1 MISWQF
7 LTTKLLSK
15 IGLISEKQSDNVELL
30 VLIIDKHLTLRKSNL
45 CRNANYKLYVLSLSN
60 YARLILTLCLKML
73 YLKLE
78 K

>member
-30 VLIIDKHLTLRKSNL
+30 VLIIDKHLTL
-45 CRNANYKLYVLSLSN
+45 
-60 YARLILTLCLKML
+60 
-73 YLKLE
+73 
-78 K
+78 